1 MYMSCKTLLY
11 IHQHVSTLDQCFEH
25 KIVMFCNSMA
35 VQCFHPHLFS
45 TVHVPASFQPPDVP
59 VDEISNPPLEL
70 DEDDIQWQQWL
81 ADLMMPASTQSEEEQ
96 DDDTEYNFSADK
108 QMEER
113 EEFRNDRAVRI
124 PRE

>member
-1 MYMSCKTLLY
+1 MYSLL
-11 IHQHVSTLDQCFEH
+11 SS
-25 KIVMFCNSMA
+25 NA
-35 VQCFHPHLFS
+35 
-45 TVHVPASFQPPDVP
+45 HVPASFQPPDVP
-59 VDEISNPPLEL
+59 VDETSNPPLEL
-70 DEDDIQWQQWL
+70 DEDDLQWQQWL
-81 ADLMMPASTQSEEEQ
+81 ADLMMPPSTQSEEDQ